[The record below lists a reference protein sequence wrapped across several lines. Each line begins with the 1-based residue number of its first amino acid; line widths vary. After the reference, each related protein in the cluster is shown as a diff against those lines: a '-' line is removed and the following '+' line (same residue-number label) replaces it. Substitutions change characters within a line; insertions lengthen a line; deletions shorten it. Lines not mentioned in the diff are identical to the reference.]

1 MSPSFIQIE
10 AFLLFRSPGFILRSF
25 TAPHLRGVRFIGC
38 RCGLNFQSTPV
49 MFLHGDCNTWQD
61 ALDISFFAVIFFL
74 FPSFSFLIKAEQE
87 AVPATATLGGIQEEV
102 C

>member
-1 MSPSFIQIE
+1 
-10 AFLLFRSPGFILRSF
+10 
-25 TAPHLRGVRFIGC
+25 
-38 RCGLNFQSTPV
+38 

-102 C
+102 Y